1 MENLTIREIL
11 DSVYRGQIRIPAFQ
25 RGFVWDPDRVAFL
38 IDSIYKG
45 YPFGSLLFWRTSERL
60 RTENKLG
67 PFDLPAPQADFPI
80 DYVLDGQQR
89 ATSIFGVFQ
98 TELQGDS
105 PTWEDIFFDFQ
116 QVADVQETQ
125 FFALAPDE
133 VDPNRHFPL
142 RAIFD
147 TTEYRRLT
155 RPMNDELALKID
167 AMQTVFR
174 EARIPVQ
181 TFRTDEK
188 EKVAIIFER
197 INRQGIPLD
206 TLQLLSAWTW
216 SEDFQ
221 LQSQFEDLISELSDY
236 GFTELSNDISLLLR
250 CTAAI
255 LTGSSRP
262 ESLVQL
268 NGAAVRQRFNEVVN
282 GIRGAL
288 DFLAN
293 TFNLPSIEN
302 LPFENA
308 LIPLSVFFAAPGN
321 AEVAV
326 SNRQRNSLSQ
336 WFWRSAFSGRYSAG
350 VLRHLD
356 ADIAEVRNLRV
367 GLPSRL
373 TEVQVNIGTNFFLEN
388 RFLIGSVHT
397 KTFIALLAQ
406 TGPMNFVSGTPVN
419 LRQKLQHYNR
429 KEFHHLMPK
438 AFLVWSNQV
447 HRGENILANFCFIAR
462 SDNRAL
468 GGDAPSRYRVRM
480 PENIEQILQSHLC
493 PPELFDDDYETF
505 VTLRAAM
512 LAAKANE
519 LCGVEALLP
528 HVGEAGVVGAAIGP
542 NNRRA

>member
-25 RGFVWDPDRVAFL
+25 RGFVWEPDRVAFL

-45 YPFGSLLFWRTSERL
+45 YPFGALLFWRTNEQL

-67 PFDLPAPQADFPI
+67 PFDLPEPQADFPI

-89 ATSIFGVFQ
+89 VTSIFGVFQ
-98 TELQGDS
+98 TELQGESD
-105 PTWEDIFFDFQ
+105 TWKDVYFDYRLI
-116 QVADVQETQ
+116 ADVQETQ
-125 FFALAPDE
+125 FFALSAEE
-133 VDPNRHFPL
+133 VDPSRHFPL
-142 RAIFD
+142 KAIFN

-155 RPMNDELALKID
+155 RPMSDELALQID
-167 AMQTVFR
+167 ALQTVFR

-221 LQSQFEDLISELSDY
+221 LQVEFEELISELSDY
-236 GFTELSNDISLLLR
+236 GFTGLSNDISLLLR
-250 CTAAI
+250 CSAAI

-262 ESLVQL
+262 ESLVRL
-268 NGAAVRQRFNEVVN
+268 NGAAVRERFGEVVN

-288 DFLAN
+288 DFLDGAL
-293 TFNLPSIEN
+293 NLPSIEN
-302 LPFENA
+302 LPYENS
-308 LIPLSVFFAAPGN
+308 LIPLAVFFASTGN
-321 AEVAV
+321 GEVSI
-326 SNRQRNSLSQ
+326 SNTQRETLVH

-356 ADIAEVRNLRV
+356 SDIQEAQLLRR
-367 GLPSRL
+367 GEPSRL
-373 TEVQVNIGTNFFLEN
+373 AQIPVHISESFFLDN
-388 RFLIGSVHT
+388 RFLVSSVNT

-406 TGPMNFVSGTPVN
+406 LGPLNFVSGAPID

-438 AFLVWSNQV
+438 AFLTDSRQTQF
-447 HRGENILANFCFIAR
+447 HENILANFCFIAR
-462 SDNRAL
+462 TDNRQL
-468 GGDAPSRYRVRM
+468 GGGAPSIYRQRM
-480 PENIEQILQSHLC
+480 AGNVTEILQSQLC
-493 PPELFDDDYETF
+493 PNALFDDNYASF
-505 VTLRAAM
+505 VQNRAAL
-512 LAAKANE
+512 LANKAIE
-519 LCGVEALLP
+519 LCGLVTD
-528 HVGEAGVVGAAIGP
+528 
-542 NNRRA
+542 

>member
-1 MENLTIREIL
+1 MDTYTVREIL
-11 DSVYRGQIRIPAFQ
+11 DSVYRGQVRIPAFQ
-25 RGFVWDPDRVAFL
+25 RGFVWEPDRVAFL

-45 YPFGSLLFWRTSERL
+45 YPFGALLFWRTSERL
-60 RTENKLG
+60 QTENRLG
-67 PFDLPAPQADFPI
+67 PFDLPEPQADYPI

-89 ATSIFGVFQ
+89 VTSIFGVFQ
-98 TELQGDS
+98 TELQGNS
-105 PTWEDIFFDFQ
+105 PTWKDVYFDFQ
-116 QVADVQETQ
+116 QTPDVQETQ
-125 FFALAPDE
+125 FFALSQDE
-133 VDPNRHFPL
+133 IDPARHFPL

-155 RPMNDELALKID
+155 RPMTDEVAERID
-167 AMQTVFR
+167 AMQSIFK
-174 EARIPVQ
+174 EARVPVQ

-197 INRQGIPLD
+197 INRQGVPLD

-221 LQSQFEDLISELSDY
+221 LKSEFEELISELGDY

-250 CTAAI
+250 CSAAI

-268 NGAAVRQRFNEVVN
+268 NGSVVRQRFDEVVN

-288 DFLAN
+288 DFIEAEYH
-293 TFNLPSIEN
+293 LPSIEN
-302 LPFENA
+302 LPYENC

-326 SNRQRNSLSQ
+326 NNHQRQTISR
-336 WFWRSAFSGRYSAG
+336 WFWRAAFSGRYSAG

-356 ADIAEVRNLRV
+356 ADIAEISKLKL
-367 GLPSRL
+367 GQPSTL
-373 TEVQVNIGTNFFLEN
+373 ANIPVQVIPDYFIEN
-388 RFLIGSVHT
+388 RFVIGTVNT

-406 TGPMNFVSGTPVN
+406 TQPRNFISGTPVN

-438 AFLVWSNQV
+438 AFLSTSGQTQ
-447 HRGENILANFCFIAR
+447 RSENALANFCFIAR
-462 SDNRAL
+462 ADNRAI
-468 GGDAPSRYRVRM
+468 GGDPPSAYRARM
-480 PENIEQILQSHLC
+480 AANVDEILQSHLC
-493 PPELFDDDYETF
+493 PNALFDDNYEAF
-505 VTLRAAM
+505 VRLRATA
-512 LAAKANE
+512 LTSKALE
-519 LCGVEALLP
+519 LCGTDV
-528 HVGEAGVVGAAIGP
+528 
-542 NNRRA
+542 

>member
-25 RGFVWDPDRVAFL
+25 RGFVWEPDRVAFL

-60 RTENKLG
+60 RTEHKLG
-67 PFDLPAPQADFPI
+67 PFDLPEPQADFPI

-89 ATSIFGVFQ
+89 VTSIFGVFQ
-98 TELQGDS
+98 TELEGNS
-105 PTWEDIFFDFQ
+105 ETWKDVFFDYQ
-116 QVADVQETQ
+116 QVSDVQETQ
-125 FFALAPDE
+125 FFSLSPEEVNPD
-133 VDPNRHFPL
+133 RHFPL
-142 RAIFD
+142 RAIFN

-155 RPMNDELALKID
+155 RPMNDDLALKID
-167 AMQTVFR
+167 AMQTIFR

-197 INRQGIPLD
+197 INRQGVPLD

-221 LQSQFEDLISELSDY
+221 LQTEFDDLISELSDY

-268 NGAAVRQRFNEVVN
+268 NGAAVRERFGEVVN

-288 DFLAN
+288 DFLDN
-293 TFNLPSIEN
+293 TFHLPTISA
-302 LPFENA
+302 LPFENS
-308 LIPLSVFFAAPGN
+308 LIPLAVFFAAPGN
-321 AEVAV
+321 TEVAV
-326 SNRQRNSLSQ
+326 SDQQRQILAN

-356 ADIAEVRNLRV
+356 ADISESKKLRL
-367 GLPSRL
+367 GQASRL
-373 TEVQVNIGTNFFLEN
+373 ADIATNISPEFFLSN
-388 RFLIGSVHT
+388 RFLIGSVNT

-406 TGPMNFVSGTPVN
+406 NTPMNFVSGIPVN
-419 LRQKLQHYNR
+419 LRTKLQQYNR

-438 AFLVWSNQV
+438 AFLAASGQTQ
-447 HRGENILANFCFIAR
+447 RSENSLANFCFIAR

-468 GGDAPSRYRVRM
+468 GGDRPSVYRDKM
-480 PENIEQILQSHLC
+480 GGNIDAILQSHLC
-493 PPELFDDDYETF
+493 PNALFDDNYDAF
-505 VTLRAAM
+505 VTLRADL
-512 LAAKANE
+512 LANKARE
-519 LCGVEALLP
+519 LCGINV
-528 HVGEAGVVGAAIGP
+528 
-542 NNRRA
+542 

>member
-1 MENLTIREIL
+1 MEVLTIREVL
-11 DSVYRGQIRIPAFQ
+11 DSIYRGQVRIPTFQ

-38 IDSIYKG
+38 MDSIYKG

-60 RTENKLG
+60 RTERKLG
-67 PFDLPAPQADFPI
+67 PFALPDPQADFPI

-89 ATSIFGVFQ
+89 ITSIFGVFQ
-98 TELQGDS
+98 TELES
-105 PTWEDIFFDFQ
+105 EPSSWKDIFFDHQ
-116 QVADVQETQ
+116 QLADVQETQ
-125 FFALAPDE
+125 FFALSQEE

-142 RAIFD
+142 RALFN
-147 TTEYRRLT
+147 TTEYRKLT
-155 RPMNDELALKID
+155 RTMSDELALKID

-197 INRQGIPLD
+197 INRQGVPLD

-221 LQSQFEDLISELSDY
+221 LQAEFEELISELSDY
-236 GFTELSNDISLLLR
+236 GFTELGNDISLLLR

-268 NGAAVRQRFNEVVN
+268 NGASVRQRFSEVVN

-288 DFLAN
+288 DFFASQLH
-293 TFNLPSIEN
+293 LPSISN

-308 LIPLSVFFAAPGN
+308 LIPLSVFFAVRGN
-321 AEVAV
+321 EEVAV
-326 SNRQRNSLSQ
+326 SDVQRATLVK

-356 ADIAEVRNLRV
+356 ADINEARKLKDGQSTNLAEIAVEIDQ
-367 GLPSRL
+367 S
-373 TEVQVNIGTNFFLEN
+373 FFLEN
-388 RFLIGSVHT
+388 RFLTSSVHS
-397 KTFIALLAQ
+397 KTFVALLAQ
-406 TGPMNFVSGTPVN
+406 LSPLNFVSGTKVD
-419 LRQKLQHYNR
+419 LRQKLQRYNR

-438 AFLVWSNQV
+438 AFLAESGQTQ
-447 HRGENILANFCFIAR
+447 RSENVLANFCFIAR
-462 SDNRAL
+462 ADNRTL
-468 GGDAPSRYRVRM
+468 GGGAPSSYRQRM
-480 PENIEQILQSHLC
+480 AANVDEILQSHVC
-493 PPELFDDDYETF
+493 PNALFDDNYEAF
-505 VTLRAAM
+505 VALRASA
-512 LAAKANE
+512 LASKARE
-519 LCGVEALLP
+519 LCGVN
-528 HVGEAGVVGAAIGP
+528 V
-542 NNRRA
+542 

>member
-1 MENLTIREIL
+1 MENLTIREVL

-25 RGFVWDPDRVAFL
+25 RGFVWEPDRVAFL

-60 RTENKLG
+60 RTEHKLG
-67 PFDLPAPQADFPI
+67 PFDLPEPQADFPI

-89 ATSIFGVFQ
+89 VTSIFGVFQ

-105 PTWEDIFFDFQ
+105 ESWKDVFFDFQ

-125 FFALAPDE
+125 FFALSPEEVNPD
-133 VDPNRHFPL
+133 RHFPL
-142 RAIFD
+142 RAIFN
-147 TTEYRRLT
+147 TTEYRKLT
-155 RPMNDELALKID
+155 RSMNDELALKID
-167 AMQTVFR
+167 AMQTIFR

-197 INRQGIPLD
+197 INRQGVPLD

-221 LQSQFEDLISELSDY
+221 LQAEFDELISELSDY
-236 GFTELSNDISLLLR
+236 GFTEISNDISLLLR

-268 NGAAVRQRFNEVVN
+268 NGAAVRERFSEVIN

-288 DFLAN
+288 DFLEN
-293 TFNLPSIEN
+293 TFHLPTISA
-302 LPFENA
+302 LPFENS
-308 LIPLSVFFAAPGN
+308 LIPLSVFFASSEN
-321 AEVAV
+321 KEVSV
-326 SNRQRNSLSQ
+326 SDQQRQVLAN
-336 WFWRSAFSGRYSAG
+336 WFWRSSFSGRYSAG

-356 ADIAEVRNLRV
+356 ADISEAKKLRL
-367 GLPSRL
+367 GQASRL
-373 TEVQVNIGTNFFLEN
+373 AEIAVNISAEFFLKN
-388 RFLIGSVHT
+388 KFLISSVNT
-397 KTFIALLAQ
+397 KAFIALLAQ
-406 TGPMNFVSGTPVN
+406 NSPMNFVSGTPVN
-419 LRQKLQHYNR
+419 LRSKLQQYNR

-438 AFLVWSNQV
+438 AFLASSGQTQIN
-447 HRGENILANFCFIAR
+447 ENCLANFCFIAR

-468 GGDAPSRYRVRM
+468 GGKPPSVYRNQMASNTDA
-480 PENIEQILQSHLC
+480 ILQSHLC
-493 PPELFDDDYETF
+493 PNALFDDNYEAF
-505 VTLRAAM
+505 VTIRSDL
-512 LAAKANE
+512 LASKAIE
-519 LCGVEALLP
+519 LCGVD
-528 HVGEAGVVGAAIGP
+528 I
-542 NNRRA
+542 

>member
-1 MENLTIREIL
+1 MDAYTIREVL

-25 RGFVWDPDRVAFL
+25 RGFVWEPDRVAFL

-45 YPFGSLLFWRTSERL
+45 YPFGALLFWRTSERL
-60 RTENKLG
+60 QTENRLG
-67 PFDLPAPQADFPI
+67 PFDLPEPQADFPI

-89 ATSIFGVFQ
+89 VTSIFGVFQ

-105 PTWEDIFFDFQ
+105 ATWKDVYFDFQ
-116 QVADVQETQ
+116 QVPDVQETQ
-125 FFALAPDE
+125 FFALSQDE
-133 VDPNRHFPL
+133 VNPERHFPL
-142 RAIFD
+142 RAIFN

-155 RPMNDELALKID
+155 RPMTDQNAERID
-167 AMQTVFR
+167 AMQSVFK

-197 INRQGIPLD
+197 INRQGVPLD

-221 LQSQFEDLISELSDY
+221 LKSEFEELIAELGEY

-262 ESLVQL
+262 ESLVEL
-268 NGAAVRQRFNEVVN
+268 NGAVVRDRFAEVVN

-288 DFLAN
+288 DFIEAEYH
-293 TFNLPSIEN
+293 LPSIEN
-302 LPFENA
+302 LPYENC
-308 LIPLSVFFAAPGN
+308 LIPLSVLFAAPGN
-321 AEVAV
+321 SEVAI
-326 SNRQRNSLSQ
+326 NDQQRQTISR
-336 WFWRSAFSGRYSAG
+336 WFWRVAFSGRYSAG

-356 ADIAEVRNLRV
+356 ADIAEMRKLKAGEASTLSNI
-367 GLPSRL
+367 P
-373 TEVQVNIGTNFFLEN
+373 VQIVPRFFLES
-388 RFLIGSVHT
+388 RFVMGTVNT

-406 TGPMNFVSGTPVN
+406 AQPRNLISGTPIN

-438 AFLVWSNQV
+438 AFLSATGQTE
-447 HRGENILANFCFIAR
+447 RSENSLANFCFIAR
-462 SDNRAL
+462 ADNRAL
-468 GGDAPSRYRVRM
+468 GGDPPSVYRAKIAANV
-480 PENIEQILQSHLC
+480 NDILESHLC
-493 PPELFDDDYETF
+493 PNELFDDNYETF
-505 VTLRAAM
+505 VTLRAAA
-512 LAAKANE
+512 LATKAQI
-519 LCGVEALLP
+519 LCGEN
-528 HVGEAGVVGAAIGP
+528 E
-542 NNRRA
+542 

>member
-1 MENLTIREIL
+1 METLTIREIL
-11 DSVYRGQIRIPAFQ
+11 DAVYRGQIRIPAFQ
-25 RGFVWDPDRVAFL
+25 RGFVWEPDRVAFL

-45 YPFGSLLFWRTSERL
+45 YPFGALLFWRTSERL
-60 RTENKLG
+60 QTENKLG

-89 ATSIFGVFQ
+89 VTSIFGVFQ

-105 PTWEDIFFDFQ
+105 PTWKDIYFDFQ
-116 QVADVQETQ
+116 QIVDVQETQ
-125 FFALAPDE
+125 FFALASDE

-155 RPMNDELALKID
+155 RSMTDELALQID
-167 AMQTVFR
+167 RMQTIFR
-174 EARIPVQ
+174 EARVPVQ

-197 INRQGIPLD
+197 INRQGVPLD

-221 LQSQFEDLISELSDY
+221 LKSEFEDLIEELGDY

-268 NGAAVRQRFNEVVN
+268 NGSVVRQRFSEVVN

-288 DFLAN
+288 DFLA
-293 TFNLPSIEN
+293 TEYDLPSIEN
-302 LPFENA
+302 LPYENC

-321 AEVAV
+321 SEVAV
-326 SNRQRNSLSQ
+326 SDIQRITLSR
-336 WFWRSAFSGRYSAG
+336 WFWRAAFSGRYSAG

-356 ADIAEVRNLRV
+356 ADISEAIKLKQ
-367 GLPSRL
+367 GQPSQL
-373 TEVQVNIGTNFFLEN
+373 ANILVNVTADHFLEN
-388 RFLIGSVHT
+388 RFVIGTVNT

-406 TGPMNFVSGTPVN
+406 MVPLNFVSGTPVD
-419 LRQKLQHYNR
+419 LRQKLQSYNR

-438 AFLVWSNQV
+438 AFLTASGQAQ
-447 HRGENILANFCFIAR
+447 RSENILANFCFIAR
-462 SDNRAL
+462 SDNRVL
-468 GGDAPSRYRVRM
+468 GGDSPSAYRGKMAANVDD
-480 PENIEQILQSHLC
+480 ILQSHLC
-493 PPELFDDDYETF
+493 PNALFDDNYEAF
-505 VTLRAAM
+505 VTLRAAS
-512 LAAKANE
+512 LAAKARE
-519 LCGVEALLP
+519 LCGADD
-528 HVGEAGVVGAAIGP
+528 
-542 NNRRA
+542 

>member
-1 MENLTIREIL
+1 MENLTIREVL

-25 RGFVWDPDRVAFL
+25 RGFVWEPDRVAFL

-67 PFDLPAPQADFPI
+67 PFNLPDPQADFPI

-89 ATSIFGVFQ
+89 VTSIFGVFQ
-98 TELQGDS
+98 TELEGNS
-105 PTWEDIFFDFQ
+105 ATWKDVFFDFQ

-125 FFALAPDE
+125 FFALSPEE
-133 VDPNRHFPL
+133 VNPARHFPL
-142 RAIFD
+142 RAIFN

-197 INRQGIPLD
+197 INRQGVPLD

-221 LQSQFEDLISELSDY
+221 LQTEFDDLISELSDY

-255 LTGSSRP
+255 LTGFSRP

-268 NGAAVRQRFNEVVN
+268 NGAAVRERFSEVIN

-288 DFLAN
+288 DFLEN
-293 TFNLPSIEN
+293 TFHLPSIAN

-308 LIPLSVFFAAPGN
+308 LIPLAVFFAAPGN
-321 AEVAV
+321 AEVAINDQQRQTL
-326 SNRQRNSLSQ
+326 SN

-356 ADIAEVRNLRV
+356 TDITEARNLRQ
-367 GLPSRL
+367 GQPSRL
-373 TEVQVNIGTNFFLEN
+373 ADVAVNVSADFFRNN
-388 RFLIGSVHT
+388 RFLIGSVNT

-406 TGPMNFVSGTPVN
+406 TAPLNFISGTPVN
-419 LRQKLQHYNR
+419 LRQKLQQYNR

-438 AFLVWSNQV
+438 AFLSASDQ
-447 HRGENILANFCFIAR
+447 RQRSENILANFCFIAR

-468 GGDAPSRYRVRM
+468 GGDPPSIYRTRM
-480 PENIEQILQSHLC
+480 AENIDTILQSHLC
-493 PPELFDDDYETF
+493 PSVLFDDNYEDF
-505 VTLRAAM
+505 ITLRAEA
-512 LAAKANE
+512 LASKARE
-519 LCGVEALLP
+519 LCGINVY
-528 HVGEAGVVGAAIGP
+528 
-542 NNRRA
+542 RD